1 MDEVT
6 SALDNHTAQ
15 QINETLINL
24 QGTTRIIVTHRF
36 ENQILDQFDEI
47 LVMKNGRLV
56 EVGSFKNLMNQKG
69 YFYSLYTVEN

>member
-1 MDEVT
+1 M
-6 SALDNHTAQ
+6 DNHTAQ
-15 QINETLINL
+15 QINQTLINL

>member
-15 QINETLINL
+15 QINQTLINL

>member
-1 MDEVT
+1 M
-6 SALDNHTAQ
+6 DNHTAQ
-15 QINETLINL
+15 QINETLISL